1 MKTIIISIRILLFF
15 TILTGIIYPLLITGI
30 AQIIF
35 PAKSNGSL
43 LIRNGET
50 AGSLLIG
57 QHFGSMA
64 YFSSRPSHVSYNP
77 LPSGGSN
84 LGPTN
89 LMLRNLTQE
98 RKQKFMSVNSLD
110 TLIEVPSEM
119 IFTSASGLDPHISPE
134 AALLQTTR
142 IVNYRNFNLEQ
153 RKKLMR
159 IIADLTEEPQFR
171 FLGDRRI
178 NVFLLNLYLDSIK

>member
-1 MKTIIISIRILLFF
+1 MKTLITSISIMLFF
-15 TILTGIIYPLLITGI
+15 TIVTGIIYPLLITGI

-35 PAKSNGSL
+35 PSKSNGSL

-50 AGSLLIG
+50 AGSVLIG
-57 QHFGSMA
+57 QHFDSMA
-64 YFSSRPSHVSYNP
+64 YFSSRPSHISYNP

-84 LGPTN
+84 LGPTS
-89 LMLRNLTQE
+89 LMLKNLAEE
-98 RKQKFMSVNSLD
+98 RKLKFMSVNSLD

-119 IFTSASGLDPHISPE
+119 IFASASGLDPHISPE
-134 AALLQTTR
+134 AALLQTGR
-142 IVNYRNFNLEQ
+142 IMNYRNFTIEQ
-153 RKKLMR
+153 KKELTK